1 MCMFKPKIPKQIPG
15 AERQAMQVP
24 KDMVDPKTGQAIR
37 RRRGLWASIFTSPQ
51 GISGPPT
58 TTGTSTGTG
67 ITGG

>member
-1 MCMFKPKIPKQIPG
+1 MCIGAPKPPKVPPA

-24 KDMVDPKTGQAIR
+24 KDASNAINNASAMR

-51 GISGPPT
+51 GVTGAPVV
-58 TTGTSTGTG
+58 TGTSGG